1 MANMNQTGLDDLIDI
16 NAFDFESI
24 KFILNKSK
32 MHENV
37 ERS

>member
-1 MANMNQTGLDDLIDI
+1 MNQTGLDDLIDI

-32 MHENV
+32 MQ
-37 ERS
+37 